1 MPKYAKGYNQ
11 PVDAIPGRGWAVI
24 LSGTVINLC
33 LGCLYAWSVWLK
45 YLTDN
50 AYMKAHGW
58 ALQEVLVK
66 GQMVSQHA
74 LTAEQASN
82 PKSLCILVF
91 ALLMIPGGKIQDK
104 YGPCVPGMIG
114 AVFMGGGMIIA
125 GMAKSYAGIL
135 WGFGVGGGI
144 AMGIAYAAPV
154 PATRRW
160 VGPHQVGLMI
170 GITVSGY
177 GGAAFYVAPLIK
189 WLITSYSLKASFLVL
204 GVAYLIII
212 FIAGNVLAW
221 PEEGYVPPQP
231 PEGWGAGKK
240 ASVSVVD
247 WTAGE
252 MVKTWQFYML
262 ILLFCLN
269 TQAGLLIIGHAAKFV
284 KPFLASGFILVAAG
298 GFFNAIG
305 RIGTGKYSDI
315 LGRDRAYILNAA
327 LATLCMFALPSLIA
341 AKSLVPTFIACM
353 LAYWVYGGGLS
364 LLPSYTADF
373 YGPKNLGFNYGLV
386 FIGWGLG
393 AFMPKLGGYI
403 RDVTGSYKAAFYIAG
418 LLLIVAIVI
427 ALVTK
432 RPVKA
437 TE

>member
-1 MPKYAKGYNQ
+1 MSIGFGKYAVGYNK
-11 PVDAIPGRGWAVI
+11 PVDKLPGRAWGVI
-24 LSGTVINLC
+24 LSGTTINLC

-45 YLTDN
+45 YLTDE
-50 AYMKAHGW
+50 AYMTAHGW
-58 ALQEVLVK
+58 A
-66 GQMVSQHA
+66 GA

-82 PKSLCILVF
+82 PKSLCILIF

-104 YGPCVPGMIG
+104 WGPTAAATIG
-114 AVFMGGGMIIA
+114 AVAMGLGMIISGTA
-125 GMAKSYAGIL
+125 HSYAGIL

-144 AMGIAYAAPV
+144 AMGVAYAAPV
-154 PATRRW
+154 PATGKW
-160 VGPHQVGLMI
+160 VGPHQRGLMI

-189 WLITSYSLKASFLVL
+189 WLIVSYSLSASFLVL

-212 FIAGNVLAW
+212 FLAGLCLKW
-221 PEEGYVPPQP
+221 PEPGYEPPKP
-231 PEGWGAGKK
+231 PEAWAAAK
-240 ASVSVVD
+240 AKSASQSKED

-252 MVKTWQFYML
+252 MAGTWQFYAL

-269 TQAGLLIIGHAAKFV
+269 TQAGLLIIGHAAKFI
-284 KPFLASGFILVAAG
+284 KPMLASGFILVSAG
-298 GFFNAIG
+298 GLANAAG

-315 LGRDRAYILNAA
+315 IGRDRAYVMNAA
-327 LATLCMFALPSLIA
+327 VAAVCMFALPSIIA
-341 AKSLVPTFIACM
+341 AKSLFLAFVACV

-364 LLPSYTADF
+364 LLPSYTLDF

-403 RDVTGSYKAAFYIAG
+403 KDTTGTYEWAFYIAG
-418 LLLIVAIVI
+418 ILLIVAILI

-432 RPVKA
+432 RPQKA
-437 TE
+437 GA

>member
-24 LSGTVINLC
+24 LSGTTINLC

-45 YLTDN
+45 YLTDDV
-50 AYMKAHGW
+50 YMKAHGW
-58 ALQEVLVK
+58 A
-66 GQMVSQHA
+66 GA

-82 PKSLCILVF
+82 PKSLCILIF

-104 YGPCVPGMIG
+104 YGPSVAGTIG
-114 AVFMGGGMIIA
+114 AVFMGLGLLIA
-125 GMAKSYAGIL
+125 GQAHSYAGIL

-160 VGPHQVGLMI
+160 VGPHQVGVMI
-170 GITVSGY
+170 GITVAGY

-189 WLITSYSLKASFLVL
+189 WLITSYSLSFSFTVL

-212 FIAGNVLAW
+212 GIAAQILAW

-231 PEGWGAGKK
+231 PETAATKAAA
-240 ASVSVVD
+240 ASVTD

-252 MVKTWQFYML
+252 MAGTWQFYAL

-269 TQAGLLIIGHAAKFV
+269 TQAGLLIIGHAAKIV
-284 KPFLASGFILVAAG
+284 KPFLEQGFILVAAG
-298 GFFNAIG
+298 GFMNAAG
-305 RIGTGKYSDI
+305 RVGTGKYSDI
-315 LGRDRAYILNAA
+315 IGRDRAYMANAFVA
-327 LATLCMFALPSLIA
+327 ALCMFALPAIIA
-341 AKSLVPTFIACM
+341 AKSLFMAFTACM
-353 LAYWVYGGGLS
+353 IAYWVYGGGLA

-393 AFMPKLGGYI
+393 AFMPKLAGHI
-403 RDVTGSYKAAFYIAG
+403 KDVTGSYDQAFYVAG
-418 LLLIVAIVI
+418 ILLLVAVGI
-427 ALVTK
+427 AFITK
-432 RPVKA
+432 KPQKA
-437 TE
+437 

>member
-1 MPKYAKGYNQ
+1 MTIGFGKYAKGYNQ
-11 PVDAIPGRGWAVI
+11 PVDKLPGRAWLTI

-50 AYMKAHGW
+50 AYMTAHGW
-58 ALQEVLVK
+58 P
-66 GQMVSQHA
+66 GA

-82 PKSLCILVF
+82 PKSLCILIF

-104 YGPCVPGMIG
+104 YGPTTAATIG
-114 AVFMGGGMIIA
+114 ALAMGIGMIIA
-125 GMAKSYAGIL
+125 GTAKSYGGIL

-154 PATRRW
+154 PATGKW
-160 VGPHQVGLMI
+160 VGPHQRGMLI

-189 WLITSYSLKASFLVL
+189 WLIVDYSLSTSFLTL

-212 FIAGNVLAW
+212 FLAGLCLKW
-221 PEEGYVPPQP
+221 PEEGYVGPQP
-231 PEGWGAGKK
+231 PVPAAGAK
-240 ASVSVVD
+240 AAPSKTLVD
-247 WTAGE
+247 WSAGE
-252 MVKTWQFYML
+252 MAKTWQFYAL

-269 TQAGLLIIGHAAKFV
+269 TQAGLLIIGHAAKFI
-284 KPFLASGFILVAAG
+284 KPMLASGFILVSAG
-298 GFFNAIG
+298 GLANALG
-305 RIGTGKYSDI
+305 RIGTGKYSDVI
-315 LGRDRAYILNAA
+315 GRDRAYILNAA
-327 LATLCMFALPSLIA
+327 VAAVCMFALPSIIA
-341 AKSLVPTFIACM
+341 GKSLFLAFVACI

-364 LLPSYTADF
+364 LMPSYTLDF
-373 YGPKNLGFNYGLV
+373 FGPKNLGFNYGLV

-403 RDVTGSYKAAFYIAG
+403 RDHTGKYDWAFYIAG
-418 LLLIVAIVI
+418 ILLIVAILI

-432 RPVKA
+432 RPMKVGEEA
-437 TE
+437 